1 MDYKLS
7 EMGISFGRYGCDT
20 HTAGAGRHIHDKI
33 KIKRVNTQGINIPN
47 VTGKWQQKNGFSFRS
62 HTTK

>member
-33 KIKRVNTQGINIPN
+33 KKK
-47 VTGKWQQKNGFSFRS
+47 TGKHARHKHPECDG
-62 HTTK
+62 

>member
-20 HTAGAGRHIHDKI
+20 HTAGAGRHIHDK
-33 KIKRVNTQGINIPN
+33 K
-47 VTGKWQQKNGFSFRS
+47 KNG
-62 HTTK
+62 